1 MKLIF
6 STASMLTLCLL
17 AGCAQ
22 PPLIVAGQGDAVEPE
37 RVRIYYPDR
46 PRCDFETLAHLQASG
61 GYLSLQSM
69 VSKMRQQAAEIGA
82 DGLYVVHTQRLDI
95 LEYVGTAKAIRCLPA

>member
-1 MKLIF
+1 MKF
-6 STASMLTLCLL
+6 SRFTTSILTLCLL

-22 PPLIVAGQGDAVEPE
+22 PPLIVAGQGAALEPE
-37 RVRIYYPDR
+37 RVTVYYPDR
-46 PRCDFETLAHLQASG
+46 PRCDFETLAYLQASG
-61 GYLSLQSM
+61 GYLSLKSM
-69 VSKMRQQAAEIGA
+69 VDKMRKQAAAVGA